1 MVEEFYQKNPSMV
14 SDMLPSE
21 LLGEA
26 SALYGLCLSF
36 DRHVI
41 ELARNEFY
49 ESAVVST
56 NPTDRGV
63 REIDTAHS
71 LFGLHVIL

>member
-1 MVEEFYQKNPSMV
+1 MV
-14 SDMLPSE
+14 SDKRPSE
-21 LLGEA
+21 LLSEA

-49 ESAVVST
+49 ESAVIST
-56 NPTDRGV
+56 SPTDRGV

-71 LFGLHVIL
+71 LFGLHVSLFSCS